1 MELAFLDLVKSPI
14 HYINEPY
21 CFKIFDN
28 HNANDNIVM
37 EKGFYFMLVIN
48 GTAVVSD
55 VYNNYI
61 LEKNNLLIFTPSVR
75 AVFLI

>member
-1 MELAFLDLVKSPI
+1 MELAFLDLVKSSI

-37 EKGFYFMLVIN
+37 EKGF
-48 GTAVVSD
+48 
-55 VYNNYI
+55 I
-61 LEKNNLLIFTPSVR
+61 LCSS
-75 AVFLI
+75 